1 MSATGSRGQDPAAS
15 ASPGDAD
22 ALTKE
27 RVRSAVRHAGWPRQP
42 QCKLGPSLIINR
54 FAFVLPSACCEG
66 GKVTTCV
73 PAEGRGASLR
83 KRGFLGSLSVVRT
96 SGCRSGVLHF
106 RHTGLTLESDVSPP
120 GPVHRQTDR
129 PQTGDRTPRSAHAPY
144 GEKGRRDF
152 AAAPRGSCLSF

>member
-1 MSATGSRGQDPAAS
+1 MSAAGSRGQDPAAS
-15 ASPGDAD
+15 ASPSDAD

-27 RVRSAVRHAGWPRQP
+27 RVRSAARHAGWPRQP
-42 QCKLGPSLIINR
+42 QCKLRSQLIINR
-54 FAFVLPSACCEG
+54 FAFVLPSARCEG

-73 PAEGRGASLR
+73 PAGAGGISQKAWISGLP
-83 KRGFLGSLSVVRT
+83 LSRQNLWVS
-96 SGCRSGVLHF
+96 SGMLHF

-129 PQTGDRTPRSAHAPY
+129 PQTGDRTPHSAHAPY
-144 GEKGRRDF
+144 GEKGWRDF

>member
-1 MSATGSRGQDPAAS
+1 MRPATLAGHVSPS
-15 ASPGDAD
+15 AS
-22 ALTKE
+22 
-27 RVRSAVRHAGWPRQP
+27 S
-42 QCKLGPSLIINR
+42 GPSLIINR

-73 PAEGRGASLR
+73 PAGGREASLR

-106 RHTGLTLESDVSPP
+106 KHTGLTLESDVSPP
-120 GPVHRQTDR
+120 GPVHRQTNR